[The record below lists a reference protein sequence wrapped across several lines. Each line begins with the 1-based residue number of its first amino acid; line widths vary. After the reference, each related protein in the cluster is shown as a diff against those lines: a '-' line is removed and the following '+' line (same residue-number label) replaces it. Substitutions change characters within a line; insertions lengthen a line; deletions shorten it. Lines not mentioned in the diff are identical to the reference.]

1 MSDKNAKDTGQ
12 KKEDINTDNET
23 DKNINEESSNESDQ
37 LKNLSEDLEISDNEI
52 NQVED
57 KILSLG
63 TGIIPYLE
71 EEWESNFSPILQ
83 KRIED
88 IIHRLQF
95 TLLQE
100 RLIEWSSN
108 ESDDLL
114 KGMWIVATFLYPD
127 TEYENLKLQIEQIYQ
142 HAWIDM
148 RDDLH
153 PHDEI
158 KTLNNLLYQKLR
170 FKGNTRNFHS
180 PANSMLNAVLDTR
193 RGNPIT
199 LCIIYLLIAQKLEM
213 PLYGVN
219 LPNMF
224 VLVYKRE
231 GIKPFYI
238 NAFNKG
244 LIFTKEDLDNYIGE
258 LKLTPIDAFYEPC
271 SHVDIIKRMFRF

>member
-1 MSDKNAKDTGQ
+1 MDN
-12 KKEDINTDNET
+12 KE
-23 DKNINEESSNESDQ
+23 
-37 LKNLSEDLEISDNEI
+37 LKALISLLDEDDHEII

-271 SHVDIIKRMFRF
+271 SHVDIIKRMFRNLINSFEKQGDHSKADEVKTLLQLISPAGEW